1 MTVTTLESLVVGS
14 HRSAQNIARNDAR
27 HPVETL
33 NFFGLKPDMTVLEI
47 LPALGW
53 YTEIIA
59 PYLAEKGRL
68 YVAHFSPDGLMPY
81 MPKVLEMYEKRVI
94 RQPEIFG
101 RVTVRHINPPKE
113 ISVAPPGSVDLA
125 LTFRNVHNWIMA
137 EQEDDY
143 FAAFFQALKPGGVLG
158 IVEHRA
164 RPDADMQTMRTSAY
178 VTEAYVKEIA
188 ERAGFVFEGASEINA
203 NPLDTKDHPHGAWSL
218 PPSLRSGDEDKY
230 KAIGETDRMTLKFRK
245 PLESTSK

>member
-1 MTVTTLESLVVGS
+1 MTDTTLESLVVGS
-14 HRSAQNIARNDAR
+14 HRSSQNIARNDAR

-33 NFFGLKPDMTVLEI
+33 NFFGLKPDMTVLEL

-53 YTEIIA
+53 YTEILA
-59 PYLAEKGRL
+59 PYLADKGRL

-81 MPKVLEMYEKRVI
+81 MPKVLEMYENRAI

-101 RVTVRHINPPKE
+101 KVTVRHINPPKE

-137 EQEDDY
+137 DQEDAY